1 MFSMKAASSINNKDT
16 ASERAASELDD
27 LAVILEPFL
36 SLIDSLFFSK
46 QGSCNHFGRFSYM
59 KIVLVT
65 RFLAVA

>member
-1 MFSMKAASSINNKDT
+1 MKAASSISSSDT
-16 ASERAASELDD
+16 ASERAASALED

-36 SLIDSLFFSK
+36 SLRDNLFFSVK
-46 QGSCNHFGRFSYM
+46 GNCNHFGRFSYM